1 MDNNL
6 QQRHLKRRG
15 FTVVEMMVVVVIL
28 GILAMMAIPSS
39 LHKIIKEQIAV
50 AVPLADIAK
59 APIAYGWAAEKIMLA
74 NNEAA
79 GLPSPDKVVNN
90 FVQSVQIENGAIHM
104 TFGNKA
110 HKNIHGKILTLRPAV
125 IEDAQIVPVAWV
137 CGNSAGPNKM
147 TVLGNNRTDIPPE
160 FLPGGCREISKPAS

>member
-1 MDNNL
+1 MRQFKASHRL
-6 QQRHLKRRG
+6 FAG

-28 GILAMMAIPSS
+28 GILATITIPSI
-39 LHKIIKEQIAV
+39 LDRIIKEQIVA

-59 APIAYGWAAEKIMLA
+59 APIAFAWAAEKTLLE

-79 GLPSPDKVVNN
+79 GLPSPDKVVSN

-110 HKNIHGKILTLRPAV
+110 HKNIKDKILTLRPAV
-125 IEDAQIVPVAWV
+125 IEEAQIVPVAWV
-137 CGNSAGPNKM
+137 CGNAAAPNKM
-147 TVLGNNRTDIPPE
+147 TVHGTNRTNIPVE
-160 FLPGGCREISKPAS
+160 FLPGGCRDLKAAK